1 MAIDTAAYLKV
12 GLGCVPDDM
21 KREMLEKREDTTA
34 EWRLPAPEER
44 DQLSQEHRRLSGL
57 ALTAADV
64 ARDRFTGARELD
76 ERFDQNSDNVDLYSV
91 AKHPAFK
98 RFAEIVMQ
106 MEVAVSAETGL
117 DACIEDLE
125 DLEMAMEDA
134 EFASVAEKKFIR
146 AKIGGAKAQAHRAYV
161 KNKRSDSTGFK
172 KHARQ
177 TARWKKTHQSKVKRM
192 AKTARPGYRRSD
204 ADMPEA
210 NLNEARGPSKR
221 RWVGSAQAGGVG
233 PGGKLGPWHFA
244 KTDWLRKMQ
253 AALLKHAP
261 KAAGKIDWDTAI
273 HLFNVGD
280 SPEEA
285 AKKMAKTLG
294 EGYTGRMQQVS
305 DSHYDI
311 DDLRRLAGLTES
323 KHSAAYSTQI
333 MDSRRPRSPMTEAA
347 VDQDL
352 SEFQKLA
359 GIRWR

>member
-210 NLNEARGPSKR
+210 NLNEA
-221 RWVGSAQAGGVG
+221 
-233 PGGKLGPWHFA
+233 
-244 KTDWLRKMQ
+244 
-253 AALLKHAP
+253 
-261 KAAGKIDWDTAI
+261 
-273 HLFNVGD
+273 
-280 SPEEA
+280 
-285 AKKMAKTLG
+285 
-294 EGYTGRMQQVS
+294 YTGRMQQVS